1 MKLFSIA
8 RLDNNET
15 WTILERFAT
24 YEEADDSYDDYV
36 DKYPNAYIDILEPA

>member
-8 RLDNNET
+8 RFDNNEY

-24 YEEADDSYDDYV
+24 YEEADDRYDYWAE
-36 DKYPNAYIDILEPA
+36 KYENAYIDILEPA

>member
-15 WTILERFAT
+15 WTILERFAS
-24 YEEADDSYDDYV
+24 YEEADDAYDDYAE
-36 DKYPNAYIDILEPA
+36 KYPNAYIDILEPA